1 MKHFRK
7 AIALM
12 LCLLTLSSAAAAFD
26 TSRDSGLLMLVNK
39 NHTLSD
45 TYVPELVELSGL
57 PAGGDG
63 LRLRREAAEA
73 LRSMLSAM
81 AEDGI
86 DPCNVISCYRSY
98 AYQLQLVTEKVEKRV
113 ANGQNRDTAYD
124 QVTMS
129 TAPAGSSEHQ
139 MGLAIDFS
147 AGSATSVSFSNTAAG
162 AWLKE
167 NAWKYG
173 FILRYQ
179 EVKTAFT
186 GIVAEPWHYRYV
198 GIPHAQIIHE
208 NGWCYEE
215 YIAYLHEKGSY
226 TLTLDGETYDIF
238 WTQDTAAEFSNIL
251 DISSDNDGGWIITT
265 GTVADPLAHVRG
277 HWSESS
283 FTALMERGMSFNRRI
298 DPQRTITRGEFADL
312 CGLERPA
319 EPNAA
324 LTRQAAAQLLE
335 PALSDKTLAYLVYT
349 DLDDISGSAF
359 QSVQMCV
366 ASGIFSHAEGLSFR
380 PSDEMTW
387 GEAAATALRYLES
400 FDKVDEAP
408 AEETGETGGEPTEDT
423 GSADAV
429 KTDPNTTP

>member
-1 MKHFRK
+1 MKHLKK
-7 AIALM
+7 AVASL
-12 LCLLTLSSAAAAFD
+12 LCLLTLTSTVAAFD

-39 NHTLSD
+39 THSLSE
-45 TYVPELVELSGL
+45 TYIPDLVELSGL
-57 PAGGDG
+57 PAEGDG
-63 LRLRREAAEA
+63 LQLRKEAADA
-73 LRSMLSAM
+73 LYDMLQAM
-81 AEDGI
+81 MQAGVA
-86 DPCNVISCYRSY
+86 PCNVISCYRSY
-98 AYQLQLVTEKVEKRV
+98 AYQLQLVTEKVDKRV

-147 AGSATSVSFSNTAAG
+147 SGTATSVSFANTAGG
-162 AWLKE
+162 AWLRE

-179 EVKTAFT
+179 EAKITFT
-186 GIVAEPWHYRYV
+186 GIVSEPWHYRYV

-215 YIAYLHEKGSY
+215 YIAYLHENGSY
-226 TLTLDGETYDIF
+226 ALTLDGETYDIF
-238 WTQDTAAEFSNIL
+238 WTQDTTAEFSNIL

-265 GTVADPLAHVRG
+265 GTIADPLSPVRG

-283 FTALMERGMSFNRRI
+283 FAALMERGMSFNRRI

-312 CGLERPA
+312 CGLDRPT
-319 EPNAA
+319 EPNAV
-324 LTRQAAAQLLE
+324 LTREAAARLLE
-335 PALSDKTLAYLVYT
+335 PTLCNRSLAYLVYS

-366 ASGIFSHAEGLSFR
+366 ANSIFSHSEELRFR
-380 PSDEMTW
+380 PADQMTW

-400 FDKVDEAP
+400 NDTSVETP
-408 AEETGETGGEPTEDT
+408 AEDT
-423 GSADAV
+423 STTDAADAAETE
-429 KTDPNTTP
+429 TDTSPTP